1 MCEISGRV
9 EHRRGVFA
17 AAAFIFLAGVAGAR
31 GVARSLGLGLGL
43 SCNRGYLPAVVVEGG
58 GHLIDFI
65 EFMLAETGGDLMIHV
80 FSDLADVADAQWR
93 EFCAVCEEFVA
104 EVALGL
110 ELAELGDAFVEKAV
124 GLGAGAIDR
133 VLGSGGGCVLHG
145 VSCAG
150 GDEGGFDL
158 AAAAQTPQGA
168 MDFVGEIAF
177 EDADGGELIEEIGSV
192 LFVEGFFA
200 GADEIAGGEEA
211 VGGGVFGAG
220 GFTGGGS
227 RPGRSLGVGDVGCDL
242 RGG

>member
-80 FSDLADVADAQWR
+80 FSDLADVADAEWR

-110 ELAELGDAFVEKAV
+110 ELAELGERPAEEVR
-124 GLGAGAIDR
+124 LSSGA
-133 VLGSGGGCVLHG
+133 
-145 VSCAG
+145 
-150 GDEGGFDL
+150 
-158 AAAAQTPQGA
+158 T
-168 MDFVGEIAF
+168 
-177 EDADGGELIEEIGSV
+177 
-192 LFVEGFFA
+192 
-200 GADEIAGGEEA
+200 
-211 VGGGVFGAG
+211 
-220 GFTGGGS
+220 
-227 RPGRSLGVGDVGCDL
+227 L
-242 RGG
+242 RGGGGLTRATTGWHDHKHSKYQAADARLGTLHS